1 MLTIALTIAFAAIAA
16 SALLTIWRLVKG
28 PDAPDR
34 VLALDTLYVDA
45 VALVILLGVAF
56 DTQSLFEGAIL
67 VALIGFVSTVAVARY
82 VFRGGVVD

>member
-1 MLTIALTIAFAAIAA
+1 MITIALSIAFAAVAV
-16 SALLTIWRLVKG
+16 SALLIIWRLVRG

-45 VALVILLGVAF
+45 VALVILLGIAF